1 MLSETKRE
9 QEIKALQTV
18 EAVPSWSLYYQ
29 KRVPKNRIKRVPLVI
44 GGLAQEKIEK
54 EKIEKEKIER
64 FVSPIHYNLAIK
76 IIT

>member
-29 KRVPKNRIKRVPLVI
+29 KRVPLVI